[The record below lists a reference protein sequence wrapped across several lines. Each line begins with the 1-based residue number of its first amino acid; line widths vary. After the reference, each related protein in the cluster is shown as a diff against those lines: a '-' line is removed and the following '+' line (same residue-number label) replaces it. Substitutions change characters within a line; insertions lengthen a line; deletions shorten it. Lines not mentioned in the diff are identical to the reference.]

1 MMKSLFSPAVALM
14 NRLRYSS
21 KFLLLGVAVSCV
33 IVTLLLT
40 VFVTLNRD
48 IETARQEIAGLQMLK
63 PMNKMVQ
70 FMQQHRGL
78 SSGVLNGNEAMKEKR
93 AAKEKDVAEAVLA
106 TDAGLSPTLRQMPA
120 WKAIRDDWEAV
131 RSQGL
136 SWTPAENIKRHSQMI
151 DKALVF
157 MVEVADETQLTL
169 DPAMDTYY
177 FMDTVVT
184 KMPAMLE
191 PLGITRA
198 RGTGVLT
205 KKELTGQQRV
215 DVASLVAQMTS
226 TLRAQNNN
234 LQKVMRMAPALQPSL
249 SGPAKEF
256 SDGAEKVFA
265 LVRDDILGEK
275 FATPPQ
281 EYFALTTQVID
292 LGYKVM
298 YEVLIPQ
305 FEKQLNERVNESR
318 RILWLNALAALIVML
333 VVAYLSIGTY
343 YSVINSVNVFS
354 QGARRLADGD
364 LTIHFET
371 AGQDELHA
379 AGVDFNDMAAAFR
392 QLLGRIQSDVQQLRG
407 AAEQLAT
414 SSQEISTSTGAQS
427 DSASSM
433 AASVE
438 EMTVGV
444 DHIARNAQDAQS
456 YSRES
461 DEVAANGSRIVQN
474 VVNEIQGIASTVN
487 QSAAA
492 VEALGQQSDQ
502 ISAIVG
508 TIKEIADQTNL
519 LALNAAIEAARAG
532 ESGRGFAVVADEVR
546 KLAER
551 TAKSTQEIAG
561 MIGSIQSG
569 TATAVSSM
577 KQGVER
583 VATGVEQAQLAGD
596 AIEKVQQQARQVVD
610 SVSEITVALREQASA
625 STEIAQNVERIA
637 QMAEENNAAAC
648 GNANTATKLRELAET
663 LSKEVA
669 RFRT

>member
-1 MMKSLFSPAVALM
+1 MQSLFSPAIALM
-14 NRLRYSS
+14 NRLRYTS
-21 KFLLLGVAVSCV
+21 KFMLLGLAVSSV
-33 IVTLLLT
+33 ILVLLFT

-48 IETARQEIAGLQMLK
+48 IDTARQEIAGLQMLK

-78 SSGVLNGNEAMKEKR
+78 SSGVLNGNDAMKDKR

-106 TDAGLSPTLRQMPA
+106 TDAGLSPVLRQTPA
-120 WKAIRDDWEAV
+120 WKAIREDWETI

-136 SWTPAENIKRHSQMI
+136 SWSPPENIKRHSQMI
-151 DKALVF
+151 DKVLVF
-157 MVEVADETQLTL
+157 MVDIADETQLTL

-198 RGTGVLT
+198 RGTGILT
-205 KKELTGQQRV
+205 KKELTAQQRV
-215 DVASLVAQMTS
+215 DVASLIAQMSS

-234 LQKVMRMAPALQPSL
+234 LQKVMRMAPSLQGSL
-249 SGPAKEF
+249 SSPAKEF
-256 SDGAEKVFA
+256 SDGIEKIFL
-265 LVRDDILGEK
+265 LVREDVLGEK
-275 FATPPQ
+275 FVTPPQ
-281 EYFALTTQVID
+281 EYFAMTTQVID

-298 YEVLIPQ
+298 FDVLIPQ
-305 FEKQLNERVNESR
+305 FEMQLNERVKASQ
-318 RILWLNALAALIVML
+318 RILWINALVALGIML
-333 VVAYLSIGTY
+333 VVAYLSVGTY
-343 YSVINSVNVFS
+343 FSVINSVNIFS
-354 QGARRLADGD
+354 RGARRLADGD
-364 LTIHFET
+364 LTVHFET
-371 AGQDELHA
+371 AGRDELHG
-379 AGVDFNDMAAAFR
+379 AGVDFNDMAVAFR
-392 QLLGRIQSDVQQLRG
+392 KLLGRIQSDVQQLRS
-407 AAEQLAT
+407 AAEQLAS
-414 SSQEISTSTGAQS
+414 SSQQISTSTGAQS

-444 DHIARNAQDAQS
+444 DHIAKNAQDAQS

-461 DEVAANGSRIVQN
+461 DEVAANGSRIVQS
-474 VVNEIQGIASTVN
+474 VVNQIQGIASTVN
-487 QSAAA
+487 LSAAA

-551 TAKSTQEIAG
+551 TAKSTQEIAA

-577 KQGVER
+577 KDGVER
-583 VATGVEQAQLAGD
+583 VATGVEQAQLAGE
-596 AIEKVQQQARQVVD
+596 AINQVRNQARQVVD
-610 SVSEITVALREQASA
+610 SVSEITVALREQATA

-648 GNANTATKLRELAET
+648 GNADTATKLRQLAET
-663 LSKEVA
+663 LSSEVA
-669 RFRT
+669 RFKT